1 MGSARSTVSVF
12 ESGLPTSRVPDPR
25 SARPL
30 RWGIL
35 GPGWISRNFV
45 ASLQANTV
53 QEVTAIG
60 SRSRENAEGFARDF
74 GIAAAHASYAALV
87 EDPGV
92 DIVYVATPHN
102 FHVEHALLAM
112 EAGKHVL
119 IEKPIALNS
128 PDLER
133 LYQAADAAGVMCQE
147 AFWSFFLPKF
157 DIIRQ
162 LVDDGALGQIVTVLA
177 DHGEWLPPDHRI
189 HDPAL
194 AGGSLHDLGVY
205 AFALSAW
212 LVGQPETVRA
222 TGRMTSTGVM
232 GDVAVAL
239 RSAGGAVSSLA
250 TTMLSTTPCRATIA
264 GSEATLTTDDGFFFP
279 GGFSVTH
286 HLSGRTLRFEEP
298 ELRHGALF
306 WEAAEVARRIHDGSF
321 LAPAWTREHSRAT
334 TATLESVNREL
345 GID

>member
-1 MGSARSTVSVF
+1 MSVF
-12 ESGLPTSRVPDPR
+12 TSGLPLSRVADPR
-25 SARPL
+25 SAPPL

-53 QEVTAIG
+53 QEVVAVG
-60 SRSRENAEGFARDF
+60 SRSKENAVRFAHEF
-74 GIAAAHASYAALV
+74 GIDSAHGSYAALV
-87 EDPGV
+87 EDPDV
-92 DIVYVATPHN
+92 DIVYVASPHN

-112 EAGKHVL
+112 QAGKHVL

-128 PDLER
+128 DDLEL
-133 LYQAADAAGVMCQE
+133 LYETADSEGVMCQE

-162 LVDDGALGQIVTVLA
+162 IIDQGALGEILNVQA
-177 DHGEWLPPDHRI
+177 DHGEWLPLSHRI

-205 AFALSAW
+205 VFALSSW
-212 LVGQPETVRA
+212 LVGRSVTVKA
-222 TGRMTSTGVM
+222 TGALTSMGVI

-239 RSAGGAVSSLA
+239 RSAGGAVGALT
-250 TTMLSTTPCRATIA
+250 TTMLSTTPSRATIA

-279 GGFSVTH
+279 GGFTVTH
-286 HLSGRTLRFEEP
+286 HQSGDTLRFDEP
-298 ELRHGALF
+298 ELRHGALY
-306 WEAAEVARRIHDGSF
+306 WEAAEVARRVHDTSF
-321 LAPAWTREHSRAT
+321 EAPAWTREHSRAT
-334 TATLESVNREL
+334 TGTLDAVNREL